1 MRAKRG
7 WMKPGIVLI
16 AISIGAVVAQ
26 AERTLILNGKV
37 ASHDIRVI
45 EGRPYVPLADV
56 ARALG
61 QAVVKRSGGYEIRA
75 TGGANQV
82 EGLQGKIGDVLF
94 DGEWRFE
101 VLRVNRVDSYAMKNK
116 ATNDYAIYN
125 TTAEFSDGVFRPKQ
139 GQSLVAIA
147 CRVKNGLR
155 DQNQALW
162 RPNSDTH
169 TALADDQGQSYPP
182 IAYDMPE
189 SGPFQS
195 KALLPGAAM
204 EFTVLFTVPDGAT
217 LKDLVFTLR
226 TISSPGHDVRVSLT
240 R

>member
-1 MRAKRG
+1 
-7 WMKPGIVLI
+7 
-16 AISIGAVVAQ
+16 
-26 AERTLILNGKV
+26 
-37 ASHDIRVI
+37 
-45 EGRPYVPLADV
+45 
-56 ARALG
+56 
-61 QAVVKRSGGYEIRA
+61 VVKRAGGYEITA
-75 TGGANQV
+75 AGGANQV
-82 EGLQGKIGDVLF
+82 EGLQGKIGDTLF
-94 DGEWRFE
+94 DGKWRFE
-101 VLRVNRVDSYAMKNK
+101 VLRVDRVDSYAMKNK

-147 CRVKNGLR
+147 CRVKNGLK
-155 DQNQALW
+155 QNQALW

-169 TALADDQGQSYPP
+169 TALTDDQGQSYPP

-204 EFTVLFTVPDGAT
+204 EFTVLFTAPEGTT

-226 TISSPGHDVRVSLT
+226 TISSPGHDVRVSLP

>member
-1 MRAKRG
+1 MRRGTRG
-7 WMKPGIVLI
+7 WIKPGIALLS
-16 AISIGAVVAQ
+16 ISIGAVLAQ
-26 AERTLILNGKV
+26 TERTLILNGKV

-45 EGRPYVPLADV
+45 EGRPYVPVADV
-56 ARALG
+56 AYALG
-61 QAVVKRSGGYEIRA
+61 QTVVKRSGGYEITTA
-75 TGGANQV
+75 GGANQV
-82 EGLQGKIGDVLF
+82 QGLQGKIGDVLF
-94 DGEWRFE
+94 DGKWRFE
-101 VLRVNRVDSYAMKNK
+101 VLRVDRVESYAMKNK

-125 TTAEFSDGVFRPKQ
+125 STAEFSDGVFRPKQ

-155 DQNQALW
+155 ENQSLW

-204 EFTVLFTVPDGAT
+204 EFTVLFTVSEGTT